1 MIRRG
6 LITLSCYLFCLTSL
20 LDPANSIFRL
30 KVPLFLL
37 FLFSLVISYKPQV
50 KYLGFYIAV
59 FLSFLISYESGMM
72 CGLEFDKDLTIQSLI
87 FFLLFISLLWDSY
100 IDLFMPLVFSCL
112 IVSIVTIIGFVIMTS
127 FPEIEAVI
135 NVFAVDHGYP
145 FMMSRREFLG
155 VQVVSFFYKSIPVV
169 IFPATYY
176 FKELIFSPFN
186 RNRNIILSSIF
197 LLALF
202 FAGNRT
208 MMGMA
213 FIIFFAISYEK
224 LSLRKWFQPLL
235 FVVFI
240 CVAYVGYLSI
250 TEIGEESNDIKYAHL
265 VSYVDYFS
273 ERWYLI
279 FFGSGAGSLFYSI
292 GFEKMTGITEWTYL
306 EMIRNYGLFGLTA
319 IMLFFT
325 YPLWH
330 YSEKSRTVQ
339 GWNALS
345 LSFIF
350 YLIASGTNPYLM
362 SSTGYIVI
370 LFMFSLVSN
379 PSYQNDFSL
388 YSNV

>member
-213 FIIFFAISYEK
+213 
-224 LSLRKWFQPLL
+224 LSWQSA
-235 FVVFI
+235 
-240 CVAYVGYLSI
+240 VAVASI
-250 TEIGEESNDIKYAHL
+250 TWRRFLS
-265 VSYVDYFS
+265 
-273 ERWYLI
+273 
-279 FFGSGAGSLFYSI
+279 
-292 GFEKMTGITEWTYL
+292 T
-306 EMIRNYGLFGLTA
+306 
-319 IMLFFT
+319 
-325 YPLWH
+325 
-330 YSEKSRTVQ
+330 SR
-339 GWNALS
+339 
-345 LSFIF
+345 
-350 YLIASGTNPYLM
+350 
-362 SSTGYIVI
+362 
-370 LFMFSLVSN
+370 
-379 PSYQNDFSL
+379 
-388 YSNV
+388 